1 MGSPNEPTGNKRKGG
16 DIGYKSPEKKKI
28 KVVSPIKRL
37 IWNLQ
42 GSLPQSELK
51 LNGKATEEATIQA
64 AGEMQEEIL
73 AEAGGQP
80 RQQP

>member
-1 MGSPNEPTGNKRKGG
+1 MESPNELTGNKRKGCDFG
-16 DIGYKSPEKKKI
+16 CKSPEKKKI

-37 IWNLQ
+37 IWNSQ
-42 GSLPQSELK
+42 GGFLQSEVK
-51 LNGKATEEATIQA
+51 LNGKATEEATMQA